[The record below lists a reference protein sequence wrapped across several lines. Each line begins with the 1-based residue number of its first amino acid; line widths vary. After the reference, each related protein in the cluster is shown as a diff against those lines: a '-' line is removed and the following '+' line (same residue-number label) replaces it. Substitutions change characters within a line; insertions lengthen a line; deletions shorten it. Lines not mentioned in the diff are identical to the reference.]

1 MTTCSSSESFKNSP
15 LNWFAAFISTTV
27 DHLENDNE
35 TDFNDKVNGLK
46 EFLSDE
52 MDYFEFMT
60 LNLTDKKDLDC
71 CCKSIDQ
78 TELPLMMLDLDNN
91 NFSGKIPSSLW
102 NLSTLM
108 EFSAAN
114 NHLEGSLLW
123 RLGVLEL
130 CSSCGSIAQQQHA
143 FREHSETTLAFDESN
158 NFGFVWKLVS
168 GSIPAELGDAVILQ
182 GVYLG
187 HNQLSGTIPGSF
199 GKLTGL
205 VKLNLTGNV
214 LFGSIPIS
222 FGNMKELTHSDLS
235 YNMLSGELPSIMSG
249 VQSLVGPYVQN
260 NRLSGQVGEFFSNS
274 MTWRIETMNL
284 SHNCFDGNLSWSLGN
299 LSYLTNL
306 DLHQNQLTDEIPS
319 DLGNLMQLEYFD
331 VSDNTRMRQL
341 GTNCEVKSTSRY
353 ALFNAWR
360 LGGIAI
366 TGDKIRN
373 RKSWSR
379 WIQAASGSSGSSVTE
394 VQSDQLIEA
403 TENSCRY
410 SDAIGDNTKE
420 SSEATLED
428 IDHNSNSTFTEQ
440 NQIKMRFKF
449 LI

>member
-114 NHLEGSLLW
+114 NHLEGNIPMELGACVSLTTLD
-123 RLGVLEL
+123 LGNNQLN
-130 CSSCGSIAQQQHA
+130 GSIPDKLVELSELQCLQQHA

-331 VSDNTRMRQL
+331 VSDNTR
-341 GTNCEVKSTSRY
+341 
-353 ALFNAWR
+353 
-360 LGGIAI
+360 
-366 TGDKIRN
+366 
-373 RKSWSR
+373 
-379 WIQAASGSSGSSVTE
+379 
-394 VQSDQLIEA
+394 
-403 TENSCRY
+403 
-410 SDAIGDNTKE
+410 
-420 SSEATLED
+420 
-428 IDHNSNSTFTEQ
+428 
-440 NQIKMRFKF
+440 
-449 LI
+449 